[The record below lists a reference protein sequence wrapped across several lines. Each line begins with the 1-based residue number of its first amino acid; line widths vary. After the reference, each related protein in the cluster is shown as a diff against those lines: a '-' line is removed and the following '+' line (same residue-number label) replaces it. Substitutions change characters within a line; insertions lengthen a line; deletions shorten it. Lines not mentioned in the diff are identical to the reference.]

1 MKDKGSRID
10 KRKSKQ
16 VCLAMVLVFA
26 AMVFCHSCTPPDA
39 VYAAENDV
47 TDSMKQMVIKGPVFY
62 DITDVVEPDQTLEQG
77 GITYHLVSTELSE
90 VSVDGIMTYVS
101 ASVPYELEWKQ
112 IPPETT
118 IVTLY
123 DQRTESE
130 YKRELSYL
138 DMKET
143 EVLWEK
149 NFSFPITVSGY
160 DSDNFQ
166 LGEMI
171 ISKDEE
177 LIHYADYILE
187 SMGLSK
193 EHYQINTIEWLGEPY
208 EREGKMVREAVAEGE
223 KKIRY
228 VDVTYGGEI
237 KTPNMIGYQY
247 ISTYEIPEKK
257 KSINKNTSISASE
270 AFVEEAN
277 TEESKEGLLEQIR
290 YFLREH
296 ITMVTIS
303 SLFVLFLIGMIYLW
317 YTSKHRTKK
326 QKSKELT

>member
-16 VCLAMVLVFA
+16 VCLVIVLALV

-47 TDSMKQMVIKGPVFY
+47 SDSMRQMVIKGPVFS
-62 DITDVVEPDQTLEQG
+62 DITDVIEPDLTLEQG
-77 GITYHLVSTELSE
+77 GITYYLVDTELAE
-90 VSVDGIMTYVS
+90 VSVEGIMTYVS

-112 IPPETT
+112 APPETT

-149 NFSFPITVSGY
+149 NFSFPMTVYGY

-166 LGEMI
+166 LGEML
-171 ISKDEE
+171 ISKDEK
-177 LIHYADYILE
+177 LIHYADDILE

-193 EHYQINTIEWLGEPY
+193 EHYHINTIEWIGEAY
-208 EREGKMVREAVAEGE
+208 EREGKIVREAMAEGE
-223 KKIRY
+223 KKVRY

-237 KTPNMIGYQY
+237 KTPNTTGYQY
-247 ISTYEIPEKK
+247 ISTYEIPEKET
-257 KSINKNTSISASE
+257 SINKSTNISITE
-270 AFVEEAN
+270 AFMEEAN
-277 TEESKEGLLEQIR
+277 IAESKDGLLEQVR
-290 YFLREH
+290 HFLREH
-296 ITMVTIS
+296 MTIVTIS
-303 SLFVLFLIGMIYLW
+303 SLFILFLAGMIYLW
-317 YTSKHRTKK
+317 HTSKHRTKK